1 MPRCGQI
8 AFDQRRGDH
17 AAPLLLGAA
26 RRLEAV
32 NVGLA
37 RTAHLDAL
45 VAAIWASDMGSSGVR
60 EAAEA
65 ARAAPPGP
73 GPQRV
78 VDVLLDPVALR
89 LTKGYAEAA
98 PALDRALQMV
108 AALEVS
114 PGEADRWLW
123 LAGGR
128 IGQIIAM
135 ELWDFDSWHALAT
148 GQVQFARSTG
158 ALMHLA
164 FALNYLARTHMLAGE
179 LAMATRLVEEDH
191 LIAEATG
198 NPPIAD
204 TAMMLAAWRGQ
215 AAPARELIEAISQEA
230 TAPALHQHPH
240 RPIPPGQGF
249 HQARHLLP
257 RPARPGP
264 ARRGGHRPRA
274 VACLH
279 LVERGRAG
287 DGTRTI
293 IPRSRR
299 GLPTAAQRLC
309 RSPSG

>member
-1 MPRCGQI
+1 M
-8 AFDQRRGDH
+8 
-17 AAPLLLGAA
+17 
-26 RRLEAV
+26 
-32 NVGLA
+32 
-37 RTAHLDAL
+37 
-45 VAAIWASDMGSSGVR
+45 AAIWASDMGSSGVR

-73 GPQRV
+73 GPQRA
-78 VDVLLDPVALR
+78 VDVLLDAVALR

-108 AALEVS
+108 VALEVS

-179 LAMATRLVEEDH
+179 LAMATRLVDEDH

-215 AAPARELIEAISQEA
+215 RGTGPGADRSHLAGGDRTRCVQADQPGGLRELSPPQ
-230 TAPALHQHPH
+230 
-240 RPIPPGQGF
+240 RP
-249 HQARHLLP
+249 RS
-257 RPARPGP
+257 
-264 ARRGGHRPRA
+264 ARRRVRCGAAGLRARADGVRIPYRARSGRGGGQDR
-274 VACLH
+274 
-279 LVERGRAG
+279 
-287 DGTRTI
+287 
-293 IPRSRR
+293 
-299 GLPTAAQRLC
+299 
-309 RSPSG
+309 